1 MIFIKKYKYILNVF
15 IVVLI
20 IFIILLFSN
29 SNQKITIESLKNK
42 HKKHKKKDTTSTTDT
57 TSTSTTTTTSVKP
70 LPDTTINM
78 DPFIDFCKSNL
89 GSLKEACSKL
99 TNNNCNKPACCVV
112 LNGEKC
118 VAGSQ
123 NGPTF
128 KTESGKDINIDYY
141 YFQNKCYGDGC
152 PAKKN
157 TK

>member
-42 HKKHKKKDTTSTTDT
+42 HKKHKKKDTTTDT
-57 TSTSTTTTTSVKP
+57 ASASTTTTTDVKP

-78 DPFIDFCKSNL
+78 DPLIDFCKSNL

-141 YFQNKCYGDGC
+141 YFQNKCYGNGC
-152 PAKKN
+152 PAKKIQN
-157 TK
+157 KN